1 MKKIILTAVFLIAAG
16 TIFSQQIGVWK
27 NYTDVKNIKEAK
39 GFYSGVWAAT
49 EGGAFYSSN
58 ASDTY
63 LRLVKADGL
72 NSHNLTAVTQDSQ
85 GKIWFGTVEGVINVY
100 NPETKTIKKVL
111 DIAKSDKT
119 KKGIND
125 FFIAGND
132 VYTATDFGISIINS
146 ISYSFNETIQKFGDF
161 PSGEIVN
168 SVSVGS
174 VVYACTE
181 TGIAIQKSGATN
193 LSAPESWKV
202 YYRATD
208 LGVKTVSRLVEFNSE
223 LIVATDKG
231 LYKLESNVWN
241 KLLSDQTEVFDMV
254 VYGNSLYILR
264 ANQLQKYD
272 GSTLATIYTS
282 AVQLNDIDVVNENL
296 QYISSTHGLIKLE
309 NGIPEI
315 IIPNGPETNSFQN
328 LAVDT
333 DGNLWVASGRDVYGQ
348 GFFKFDG
355 SNWTN
360 YNLNTMPELPS
371 NAYHNVN
378 ASPSDNVYFSNWGGG
393 FTRLKDGVFQT
404 FNASNTNMAGMAG
417 FPFFVVIYDVVE
429 DSKGNAWIMNHI
441 AGDSKIVSVLT
452 PDSAWYHYAFGSP
465 LSPSA
470 YETERMVI
478 DQYDTKWF
486 VVSTGSRGLY
496 YFNENGT
503 LNNLNDDDWGLVRPV
518 DGLNSDIITAMAVD
532 KRGELWVGTSL
543 GMNIIPNTTSPKSS
557 ITSIFGLRQQTITA
571 VIVDPLNQ
579 KWVGTKQGVFVMS
592 PDGTRLIAQYDSKN
606 SPLPVDDIKSIAID
620 EKSGTV
626 YIGTDQGGASV
637 TTAFINP
644 DKDFKN
650 LFVYPNPF
658 LVGEGENR
666 LSIDGLIADSY
677 LKILSVSGALVRD
690 IVTLGGRV
698 AFWDGRDSN
707 NNLVAS
713 GIYIIVAYDEEA
725 NNVASTKVAVIR
737 K

>member
-1 MKKIILTAVFLIAAG
+1 
-16 TIFSQQIGVWK
+16 
-27 NYTDVKNIKEAK
+27 
-39 GFYSGVWAAT
+39 
-49 EGGAFYSSN
+49 
-58 ASDTY
+58 
-63 LRLVKADGL
+63 
-72 NSHNLTAVTQDSQ
+72 
-85 GKIWFGTVEGVINVY
+85 
-100 NPETKTIKKVL
+100 
-111 DIAKSDKT
+111 
-119 KKGIND
+119 
-125 FFIAGND
+125 
-132 VYTATDFGISIINS
+132 
-146 ISYSFNETIQKFGDF
+146 
-161 PSGEIVN
+161 
-168 SVSVGS
+168 
-174 VVYACTE
+174 
-181 TGIAIQKSGATN
+181 
-193 LSAPESWKV
+193 
-202 YYRATD
+202 
-208 LGVKTVSRLVEFNSE
+208 
-223 LIVATDKG
+223 
-231 LYKLESNVWN
+231 
-241 KLLSDQTEVFDMV
+241 
-254 VYGNSLYILR
+254 
-264 ANQLQKYD
+264 
-272 GSTLATIYTS
+272 
-282 AVQLNDIDVVNENL
+282 
-296 QYISSTHGLIKLE
+296 
-309 NGIPEI
+309 
-315 IIPNGPETNSFQN
+315 
-328 LAVDT
+328 
-333 DGNLWVASGRDVYGQ
+333 
-348 GFFKFDG
+348 
-355 SNWTN
+355 
-360 YNLNTMPELPS
+360 
-371 NAYHNVN
+371 
-378 ASPSDNVYFSNWGGG
+378 
-393 FTRLKDGVFQT
+393 
-404 FNASNTNMAGMAG
+404 
-417 FPFFVVIYDVVE
+417 
-429 DSKGNAWIMNHI
+429 
-441 AGDSKIVSVLT
+441 
-452 PDSAWYHYAFGSP
+452 
-465 LSPSA
+465 
-470 YETERMVI
+470 ETERMVI

-503 LNNLNDDDWGLVRPV
+503 LNNLNDDDWGLVRPA